1 MRDGR
6 GGKKEGLGI
15 RDWAL
20 GRRKTEREATK
31 EKEVD
36 VVVAGVTPAPL
47 GWVGWE
53 GRLWKRAI

>member
-47 GWVGWE
+47 GG
-53 GRLWKRAI
+53 